1 MKTLITDLLT
11 KSNIDPQL
19 IIYVSHF
26 ILILLVIIMA
36 VIADIISKKIILI
49 AVEKLVKK
57 TKNRFDDIFMEKKG
71 FSYLSHIAPILV
83 IHLSADVF
91 PMVKTGLHKFSII
104 SLIII
109 GIVVIF
115 KLMESIEEIYSEL
128 AISRERPIKGY
139 IQVLQMLSSIIGG
152 IMIISHLMNRS
163 PWKLLSGIGAV
174 TAIILLIFKDSIL
187 GFVAGIQ
194 LAANNMIRI
203 GDWIEM
209 PKYNADGD
217 VIEINLNSVKIRN
230 FDKTITTIPVYAF
243 ISDSFKNWRGMS
255 ESGGRRIKRPIYID
269 ATTIKICTEE
279 MLEKYKKIECIG
291 EYLEK
296 KIEEINDYNKNID
309 TSQETNGR
317 RLTNIGTFREYVL
330 SYLKNHPGIN
340 QDMTLIVRQLELTPQ
355 GLPLEIYAF
364 SRDIVWK
371 NYEGLQSDIFD
382 HLLAVLPEFDLEVFQ
397 NPTGSDFRKSFSE
410 KNK

>member
-1 MKTLITDLLT
+1 MKNLITNLLAE
-11 KSNIDPQL
+11 SGMDSQL
-19 IIYVSHF
+19 SIYITYF
-26 ILILLVIIMA
+26 ILILLVIAMA
-36 VIADIISKKIILI
+36 IIADIISKKIILI

-71 FSYLSHIAPILV
+71 FSYLSHIAPIIV
-83 IHLSADVF
+83 VHLSADAF
-91 PMVKTGLHKFSII
+91 PMIKTGLHKLSLIL
-104 SLIII
+104 LIII
-109 GIVVIF
+109 GIIVIF
-115 KLMESIEEIYSEL
+115 KLMESIEVIYSEL

-139 IQVLQMLSSIIGG
+139 LQVLQMLTTMIGG
-152 IMIISHLMNRS
+152 IMIISNVLNKS

-217 VIEINLNSVKIRN
+217 VIEINLNTVKVRN

-279 MLEKYKKIECIG
+279 MLEKYMKIEYIR
-291 EYLEK
+291 EYVEK
-296 KIEEINDYNKNID
+296 KVQEINSSNKDID
-309 TSQETNGR
+309 ISQKINGR

-364 SRDIVWK
+364 SKDIVWN
-371 NYEGLQSDIFD
+371 NYEALQSDIFD

-397 NPTGSDFRKSFSE
+397 NPTGNDFKNYLSRKA
-410 KNK
+410 

>member
-1 MKTLITDLLT
+1 MKNLITNLLAE
-11 KSNIDPQL
+11 SGMDSQL
-19 IIYVSHF
+19 SIYITYF
-26 ILILLVIIMA
+26 ILILLVIATAI
-36 VIADIISKKIILI
+36 IADIISKKIILI

-71 FSYLSHIAPILV
+71 FSYLSHIAPIIV
-83 IHLSADVF
+83 VHLSADAF
-91 PMVKTGLHKFSII
+91 PMIKTGLHKLSLIL
-104 SLIII
+104 LIII
-109 GIVVIF
+109 GIIVIF
-115 KLMESIEEIYSEL
+115 KLMESIEVIYSEL

-139 IQVLQMLSSIIGG
+139 LQVLQMLTTMIGG
-152 IMIISHLMNRS
+152 IMIISNVLNKS

-217 VIEINLNSVKIRN
+217 VIEINLNTVKVRN

-279 MLEKYKKIECIG
+279 MLEKYMKIEYIR
-291 EYLEK
+291 EYVEK
-296 KIEEINDYNKNID
+296 KVQEINSSNKDID
-309 TSQETNGR
+309 IFQKINGR

-364 SRDIVWK
+364 SKDIVWN
-371 NYEGLQSDIFD
+371 NYEALQSDIFD

-397 NPTGSDFRKSFSE
+397 NPTGNDFKNYLSRKA
-410 KNK
+410 